1 MSFNF
6 APITSPPFQAP
17 RSFSARTAQTNSPS
31 SFQSPSVSV
40 SASGIHNSNSN
51 MNINSNSHGNRN
63 NVNDMSSNSN
73 RFSTK
78 SVSLSCLSPDAKS
91 MHSLLGDGTILTRF
105 LPLHDSSSSQNK
117 QHEHDTSASNS
128 SSSSSAGKCKCK
140 SVTTSLPGHIIQ
152 SLNIDPPLEI
162 ICIDNDT
169 PSKITRTHDHGNDN
183 VNDNNSETH
192 EAEFKA
198 LPLICIYTQS
208 SAFVLQ
214 IQYEIHG
221 HNTRSNN
228 STRNSDEPTKG
239 IIQNVH
245 EPFEAHLT
253 TTSSQIRRIR
263 PAPHSYLYNGNTF
276 QTMCNRGAMVM
287 LTYDADVVL
296 FHGYKSDRDGNG
308 HGHGHQDFGARG
320 TNFNSQL
327 QLQSQYIQQ
336 QEQMQLEPCS
346 DKLTVPARVHS
357 EQTDMTPLVDFCF
370 LPSSPSTQHS
380 IWNAM
385 TILLSS
391 QNGSLYALS
400 PIVFHGTIFPTKQVE
415 EGREFLEGIVDK
427 YEYSASRGAECRRA
441 KAAMQFFKDAFAGSQ
456 SGSGSGSRISGNK
469 SAYVKANIIRHARN
483 TSATMWPVGVQPIY
497 TAQGEDYNSVECM
510 ELLSPPSASS
520 SIVNS
525 GMCALA
531 LAKGSSLEYMLI
543 PAGENVIPRYAFE
556 PGEDAEYLDGL
567 VGDSAMVVEEVVFG
581 QDEDG
586 VDRASIV
593 ANSFDGDRS
602 VVLIQDPVD
611 KTMMHRVSNEGVVSV
626 TTNVVAV
633 LEGRLN
639 GIMGGKSQGQGQ
651 DTIKTNAWSSI
662 SIVKGSEQQLNGIV
676 VSGDVQFG
684 HVLVAALTDGEQ
696 CLQLSCVLI
705 FVLVLDAS

>member
-17 RSFSARTAQTNSPS
+17 RSFSSQTAQTNSPS
-31 SFQSPSVSV
+31 SFQSPSVS
-40 SASGIHNSNSN
+40 AAGMHNSNNN
-51 MNINSNSHGNRN
+51 MNINSDSYGHRN
-63 NVNDMSSNSN
+63 NDISSNSN
-73 RFSTK
+73 RFSTE

-105 LPLHDSSSSQNK
+105 LPLHGSSSSDNK
-117 QHEHDTSASNS
+117 QHEREQDTST
-128 SSSSSAGKCKCK
+128 SSSSAGKCK
-140 SVTTSLPGHIIQ
+140 SITTSLPGHIIR

-162 ICIDNDT
+162 ICVDNDT
-169 PSKITRTHDHGNDN
+169 PSKITRTNDN
-183 VNDNNSETH
+183 VNDTSEMH
-192 EAEFKA
+192 DAEFKA
-198 LPLICIYTQS
+198 LPLLCIYTQS

-221 HNTRSNN
+221 HNSSSTN
-228 STRNSDEPTKG
+228 SLRNSDEPTKG

-245 EPFEAHLT
+245 EPFEAQLT
-253 TTSSQIRRIR
+253 ATSSQIRRIR

-287 LTYDADVVL
+287 LSYDADVVL
-296 FHGYKSDRDGNG
+296 FHGYKSDRDGHGHG
-308 HGHGHQDFGARG
+308 HGHGHQEFGARN
-320 TNFNSQL
+320 TNININSQL
-327 QLQSQYIQQ
+327 QAQYMQK

-346 DKLTVPARVHS
+346 DNVTVPARVHS

-400 PIVFHGTIFPTKQVE
+400 PIVFHGTIFPTKQIE
-415 EGREFLEGIVDK
+415 EGMEFLEGILDK
-427 YEYSASRGAECRRA
+427 YEYSANRGAECRRA
-441 KAAMQFFKDAFAGSQ
+441 KAAMQFFKDAFAGS
-456 SGSGSGSRISGNK
+456 GSGSSGGSRISGNK
-469 SAYVKANIIRHARN
+469 SAYAKANIIRHARN
-483 TSATMWPVGVQPIY
+483 ASATMWPVVVQPIY
-497 TAQGEDYNSVECM
+497 TAHGEDYNSVECM

-531 LAKGSSLEYMLI
+531 LARGSSLEYMLI

-567 VGDSAMVVEEVVFG
+567 VGDSAMVVEEVIFG
-581 QDEDG
+581 QDDDG

-593 ANSFDGDRS
+593 ANSFDGGRR

-626 TTNVVAV
+626 TTNVVSV

-639 GIMGGKSQGQGQ
+639 GIMSGKSQGQ
-651 DTIKTNAWSSI
+651 DTIKIKTNAWSSI
-662 SIVKGSEQQLNGIV
+662 SIVKGSEQQLNGII
-676 VSGDVQFG
+676 VSGDAQFG
-684 HVLVAALTDGEQ
+684 HVLVAVLTDGEQ
-696 CLQLSCVLI
+696 WL
-705 FVLVLDAS
+705 

>member
-1 MSFNF
+1 
-6 APITSPPFQAP
+6 
-17 RSFSARTAQTNSPS
+17 
-31 SFQSPSVSV
+31 
-40 SASGIHNSNSN
+40 
-51 MNINSNSHGNRN
+51 
-63 NVNDMSSNSN
+63 
-73 RFSTK
+73 
-78 SVSLSCLSPDAKS
+78 
-91 MHSLLGDGTILTRF
+91 
-105 LPLHDSSSSQNK
+105 
-117 QHEHDTSASNS
+117 
-128 SSSSSAGKCKCK
+128 
-140 SVTTSLPGHIIQ
+140 
-152 SLNIDPPLEI
+152 
-162 ICIDNDT
+162 
-169 PSKITRTHDHGNDN
+169 
-183 VNDNNSETH
+183 VNDNDNSETH
-192 EAEFKA
+192 EVVFKP
-198 LPLICIYTQS
+198 LPLLCVYTQS

-221 HNTRSNN
+221 HNSN
-228 STRNSDEPTKG
+228 NSDEPPKG

-253 TTSSQIRRIR
+253 TTTSQIRRIR

-296 FHGYKSDRDGNG
+296 FHGYKSDRDG
-308 HGHGHQDFGARG
+308 HGHQELGAR
-320 TNFNSQL
+320 NININSK
-327 QLQSQYIQQ
+327 SQFM
-336 QEQMQLEPCS
+336 QEQGEGQMQLEPCS
-346 DKLTVPARVHS
+346 DNVTVPARVHS

-400 PIVFHGTIFPTKQVE
+400 PIVFHGTIFPSKQIE
-415 EGREFLEGIVDK
+415 EGREFLEEIVQK
-427 YEYSASRGAECRRA
+427 YEYSPSRGPECRRA
-441 KAAMQFFKDAFAGSQ
+441 KAAMQFFKDAFT
-456 SGSGSGSRISGNK
+456 GSGSGSRIIGNK

-531 LAKGSSLEYMLI
+531 LARSSSLEYILI
-543 PAGENVIPRYAFE
+543 PSGENIIPRYTFE

-593 ANSFDGDRS
+593 ANSFDGGRR

-626 TTNVVAV
+626 TTNVVYV

-639 GIMGGKSQGQGQ
+639 GIMSGKSQGQGQ

-696 CLQLSCVLI
+696 CLQMSCILI
-705 FVLVLDAS
+705 IVLV